1 MLPTLT
7 GHWILLLLRTGQ
19 HRLLIEPQRRRF
31 IRQDVVRLLELR
43 SPDHPVQTAHFS
55 LQDVADMGAGIQTVL
70 LVDDPPPPDAIAVTA
85 QVRALDEAPDVE
97 QLTLITLLEQSA
109 YQPDSEAFFLAATPP
124 ETLSEVWAEG
134 CRQAADDRR
143 KLRLAEH
150 LPAPSFDIAQDSV
163 PLPHSTDVMRQ
174 VLSSWPVTWV
184 FQHFCPALRLPA
196 STQASLSNMQRWQD
210 LLPLIA
216 TTKPVF
222 RLFTDGSADT
232 RRGISGFGVVI
243 LLQLGEAIALFGLL
257 GAPLVGSPDTPW
269 QHGTHLALH
278 AEQIAIACAILWT
291 LQIHVLLP
299 AFDCEIL
306 FDCTAAGW
314 AAEGSWEATDD
325 TGRLTSRLEMIVRA
339 VPGISLRFQHV
350 PGHSDHPWNDLADQ
364 IAKTAAAAR
373 FSWPQ
378 PPWELCSLVQT
389 ADLSWVAVEADA
401 RVHHAMPILD
411 GMFTWSAT
419 QLPPSTLQPE
429 DLIPTVGE
437 GSPSNSP
444 VTSFRATFAT
454 INIQGLGGKV
464 RYIEAQLDYAQINIA
479 FMQETKTPAGV
490 GQSGYYLRI
499 QSGADKHWGTAI
511 WIHRTRG
518 LVELPEGPLLIDEHD
533 IAVLCEQPRLLILLV
548 TKGGRRFGLVSCH
561 CPHTGRGAERNV
573 FLEQLAAG
581 LKRIKHADLLLGG
594 IDLNGRLP
602 TCYQGVTG
610 DAEFQDSDETG
621 WKAAAAFAE
630 AGIWLPSMYSS
641 LHCREHATYTH
652 PSGTS
657 HRIDYNLVGGRATVE
672 AVRSEVDPAFDN
684 GSPQDD
690 HKLLRAQITGM
701 IPLKWPPRR
710 ADTSSAALEDHVRT
724 TLDAEFALPKK
735 AHTAKYV
742 PEEVW
747 ALRDAK
753 QGLKCR
759 TRHRATLWLDLAA
772 RAFFQWKTKEDHA
785 VERLVQKQGLLY
797 GVTALAIKLATRNI
811 RRAINIAKDAFLQS
825 VAREGHQGAA
835 KVLQRVKLAGL
846 GGAKAKPKCRPLP
859 VLLHP
864 VDQTVA
870 ATRSQRDAVWLH
882 QLGQQEQGDVL
893 SVSEYLGDSMLCRY
907 DAGCEWQI
915 SMLPCYEDVTKVLRS
930 APKGKAA
937 GLDCIPAD
945 ALSASPNA
953 CARALLPLVLKSM
966 LRQRQPAQWRGG
978 VLFEAFKRSGLQ
990 SEVSNYR
997 SLFVSNN
1004 LGKIYHRL
1012 VRNKAQEHCRDEF
1025 HGLHLGS
1032 KKRAPVAFASLY
1044 VLSCLRRC
1052 RSSKRSASILFLDTA
1067 AAYYRIIRELACGDI
1082 REDHTIRLLFH
1093 RFGLTEQD
1101 MLELLETIHAG
1112 GMLSQAGLPDAL
1124 GKIVKDIHLHTWFVT
1139 RFSDGAR
1146 VCSSLAGSRPGESW
1160 ADLIF
1165 AHVYSR
1171 VLHQIQEHVVAAGLG
1186 CQLAF
1191 DSQAGL
1197 YGTQGDQLLD
1207 ATDATWADDSAFYT
1221 AADTPT
1227 ALLERTQRL
1236 CSLVVSFCEGH
1247 GMSPNLRPGKTAL
1260 VFSLV
1265 GKGLAKA
1272 KRRFFGHGEQH
1283 LSLPDLAVSI
1293 PVAEYYKH
1301 LGGYIDGRL
1310 SMSQETRYRLAQA
1323 TSSYESS
1330 KTLLLNNPGLSLATR
1345 AAIFA
1350 SAVTPT
1356 FFNIGQWIPEGKAW
1370 KTLETGYSKLAVGG

>member
-1 MLPTLT
+1 M
-7 GHWILLLLRTGQ
+7 
-19 HRLLIEPQRRRF
+19 
-31 IRQDVVRLLELR
+31 
-43 SPDHPVQTAHFS
+43 
-55 LQDVADMGAGIQTVL
+55 
-70 LVDDPPPPDAIAVTA
+70 
-85 QVRALDEAPDVE
+85 
-97 QLTLITLLEQSA
+97 
-109 YQPDSEAFFLAATPP
+109 
-124 ETLSEVWAEG
+124 
-134 CRQAADDRR
+134 
-143 KLRLAEH
+143 
-150 LPAPSFDIAQDSV
+150 
-163 PLPHSTDVMRQ
+163 
-174 VLSSWPVTWV
+174 
-184 FQHFCPALRLPA
+184 
-196 STQASLSNMQRWQD
+196 
-210 LLPLIA
+210 
-216 TTKPVF
+216 
-222 RLFTDGSADT
+222 
-232 RRGISGFGVVI
+232 
-243 LLQLGEAIALFGLL
+243 
-257 GAPLVGSPDTPW
+257 
-269 QHGTHLALH
+269 
-278 AEQIAIACAILWT
+278 
-291 LQIHVLLP
+291 
-299 AFDCEIL
+299 
-306 FDCTAAGW
+306 
-314 AAEGSWEATDD
+314 
-325 TGRLTSRLEMIVRA
+325 
-339 VPGISLRFQHV
+339 
-350 PGHSDHPWNDLADQ
+350 
-364 IAKTAAAAR
+364 
-373 FSWPQ
+373 
-378 PPWELCSLVQT
+378 
-389 ADLSWVAVEADA
+389 
-401 RVHHAMPILD
+401 
-411 GMFTWSAT
+411 
-419 QLPPSTLQPE
+419 
-429 DLIPTVGE
+429 
-437 GSPSNSP
+437 
-444 VTSFRATFAT
+444 
-454 INIQGLGGKV
+454 
-464 RYIEAQLDYAQINIA
+464 
-479 FMQETKTPAGV
+479 
-490 GQSGYYLRI
+490 
-499 QSGADKHWGTAI
+499 
-511 WIHRTRG
+511 
-518 LVELPEGPLLIDEHD
+518 
-533 IAVLCEQPRLLILLV
+533 
-548 TKGGRRFGLVSCH
+548 
-561 CPHTGRGAERNV
+561 
-573 FLEQLAAG
+573 AAG
-581 LKRIKHADLLLGG
+581 LKRIKHTDLILGG

-621 WKAAAAFAE
+621 WRAAAALAE

-641 LHCREHATYTH
+641 LHCGEHATYTH

-657 HRIDYNLVGGRATVE
+657 HRIDYTLVGGRATVE
-672 AVRSEVDPAFDN
+672 AARSEVDPAFDN

-690 HKLLRAQITGM
+690 HKLLRAQLKGLLDAPTITQR
-701 IPLKWPPRR
+701 LRR
-710 ADTSSAALEDHVRT
+710 TRYDTSKMATQEGRRLLRCCFETFPQPGWEVHPDLHCRALEDHVRA

-735 AHTAKYV
+735 AYTAKYV
-742 PEEVW
+742 PDEVW
-747 ALRDAK
+747 ALRAAK

-772 RAFFQWKTKEDHA
+772 RAFFQWKTREDHA
-785 VERLVQKQGLLY
+785 VVRLVQKQGLLY
-797 GVTALAIKLATRNI
+797 GVTALAVKMATRNI
-811 RRAINIAKDAFLQS
+811 RQAINTAKDAFLQS

-846 GGAKAKPKCRPLP
+846 GGSKAKPKCRPLP

-882 QLGQQEQGDVL
+882 HFGQQEQGEVL
-893 SVSEYLGDSMLCRY
+893 SVSDYLEEAMLCRY

-915 SMLPCYEDVTKVLRS
+915 SMLPCYEDITQVLRS

-1082 REDHTIRLLFH
+1082 REDHTIRFLFH

-1101 MLELLETIHAG
+1101 MLELLDTIQDG
-1112 GMLSQAGLPDAL
+1112 GMLRQAGLPGAL

-1160 ADLIF
+1160 ADLVF

-1171 VLHQIQEHVVAAGLG
+1171 VLHQIQEHVVAEGLG
-1186 CQLAF
+1186 CQLAY

-1207 ATDATWADDSAFYT
+1207 ATDATWADDSAFFT
-1221 AADTPT
+1221 AADHPID
-1227 ALLERTQRL
+1227 LLERTQRL
-1236 CSLVVSFCEGH
+1236 CSLVISFCEGH

-1260 VFSLV
+1260 VLSLV
-1265 GKGLAKA
+1265 GKGLTKA
-1272 KRRFFGHGEQH
+1272 KRRFFGQGEQH
-1283 LSLPDLAVSI
+1283 LRLPDLAVSI

-1310 SMSQETRYRLAQA
+1310 SMTQETRYRLAQA

-1330 KTLLLNNPGLSLATR
+1330 KALLLNNPGLSLATR
-1345 AAIFA
+1345 TAIFA

-1356 FFNIGQWIPEGKAW
+1356 FFNVGQWIPEGKAW
-1370 KTLETGYSKLAVGG
+1370 TTLETGYSKLVRRLLYRDVGGDSLFRLPLPFAHWSTGCWRLALIARRARLSLLVSLAAVGPPLLWAALQEEASWCQVVQADLVWFVADEPPNWPPLTAAAWPLWVQVISNHPQRFKRHLRSRLRQSHEADNREALELLCQWHCYRTLEQRLQGVLWVMPWRCNICGRAFRTKAALSVHLFKKHQRPATYRHVAAGTRCHACHCEYWTAGRLARHLRDSPDCVGRLRQAGYQTSTIAPGIGSKERRKQDHAQFTLAPPRPFAEAPLPQVQVRRPPEQLEAYQVLCSSLFELRRSPSAADVQGCFGNLLTSHPLYPYEVLELLDLVAEETEFLQSDVATQPWAADTYTHICNAISQTKAGLWLQQGASERLLPKIQSLGSFRKLMTQYDWSARLQLLGPTDGTLDRVYVKLQPCWEAEWQLQCEHDTISAVSCDLTRVMPTTLALVWTGLLEKRPVQLEAPAKFWRMPISAPFRGARPFSDHASLN